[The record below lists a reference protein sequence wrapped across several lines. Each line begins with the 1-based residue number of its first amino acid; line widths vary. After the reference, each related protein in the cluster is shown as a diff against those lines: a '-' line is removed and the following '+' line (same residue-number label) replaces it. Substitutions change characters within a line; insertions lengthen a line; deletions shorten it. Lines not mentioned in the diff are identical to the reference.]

1 MNNVDYTEKVKDHF
15 FNPRNVG
22 EIKDANGIGTVGSKT
37 CGDVMTIYLRIEK
50 KIIKDISFKTYGC
63 AAAIA
68 SGSIATEIA
77 KGMKIQDAMGLTRE
91 DIAKKLGGL
100 PEFKMHCSNLA
111 ADAIHKAIK
120 DYTKKLKE

>member
-1 MNNVDYTEKVKDHF
+1 MKIEYTKIVKDHF
-15 FNPRNVG
+15 YNPRNVG

-111 ADAIHKAIK
+111 ADAIHKAIE